1 MLKPDRRGAST
12 SRRERTTLHDPH
24 ATDTT
29 AFSTMV
35 DALRRLQDDL
45 TGAVPTHQAM
55 GWVTRRLRELSTHL
69 RPFHVDESRQI
80 AGRLVDVPGRGQA
93 LVPVVHFED
102 DTRTT
107 GRVAFGR
114 YYLGDNGAVHG
125 GAITLLFDELLGR
138 LAIATSGDAPSR
150 TAYLH
155 VNYRSITPVG
165 RVLRVECRL
174 DRREGRKAFMVG
186 VLLDGD
192 TVCADAEGL
201 FLSLLPGQ
209 P

>member
-1 MLKPDRRGAST
+1 
-12 SRRERTTLHDPH
+12 
-24 ATDTT
+24 
-29 AFSTMV
+29 MV

-45 TGAVPTHQAM
+45 TGAVPTHRSM
-55 GWVTRRLRELSTHL
+55 VWVTRRLRDLSTHL
-69 RPFHVDESRQI
+69 RPFQVDESRQI
-80 AGRLVDVPGRGQA
+80 AGRLVDAPGRGQA
-93 LVPVVHFED
+93 LVPVVQFED
-102 DTRTT
+102 DTRMT
-107 GRVAFGR
+107 GRVTFGR

-138 LAIATSGDAPSR
+138 LAIATSDGAPSR

-165 RVLRVECRL
+165 RDLRVECRL